1 MHHATVRDWFTLKIT
16 SERSKWKSLGGKVSE
31 FAVGR
36 YLPKTSP
43 KSRLWR
49 PSAVAVSGTLLL
61 AQLALADPYT
71 VVSVSNGGTIQ
82 GVVKLTG
89 SAPSV
94 APIVVTKNQDYCG
107 DSISNPVYVVGKDG
121 GLQNVEVYLKDITS
135 GKALATDPVAI
146 SLVNTHCM
154 FSPRVQAA
162 TVGQQITIS
171 SEDPVLHNT
180 HPQNSVT
187 NATIYNIAL
196 PFKGFSVTKPLPA
209 TPQLIK
215 VKCDAHEWMHAWI
228 FEFEH
233 PYFATT
239 GDDGKFIIKDVPPGT
254 YTLVAW
260 QEAAGEKSMPVTVTA
275 GKTVTA
281 DIQLA
286 PK

>member
-1 MHHATVRDWFTLKIT
+1 MEIA
-16 SERSKWKSLGGKVSE
+16 LGGIMKE
-31 FAVGR
+31 LAVER
-36 YLPKTSP
+36 YLLKASS
-43 KSRLWR
+43 KMRLR
-49 PSAVAVSGTLLL
+49 VRSAIAVSGTLLL
-61 AQLALADPYT
+61 TQLALADPYT
-71 VVSVSNGGTIQ
+71 VITVSNGGTIQ
-82 GVVKLTG
+82 GVVKLSGTV
-89 SAPSV
+89 PTV
-94 APIVVTKNQDYCG
+94 APIEVTKNQDYCG
-107 DSISNPVYVVGKDG
+107 DSIPNPVYVVGKDG
-121 GLQNVEVYLKDITS
+121 GLQNVEVYLKDITT
-135 GKALATDPVAI
+135 GKALPTEPVAI

-154 FSPRVQAA
+154 FKPRVQAA

-228 FEFEH
+228 WEFDH

-239 GDDGKFIIKDVPPGT
+239 GDDGKFTIKDVPPGT

-260 QEAAGEKSMPVTVTA
+260 QEAAGEKTMPVTVTA

>member
-1 MHHATVRDWFTLKIT
+1 
-16 SERSKWKSLGGKVSE
+16 LGDKVIE
-31 FAVGR
+31 FAAGLSLLR
-36 YLPKTSP
+36 ACPKP
-43 KSRLWR
+43 RLLSRT
-49 PSAVAVSGTLLL
+49 VAVVSSTLLL
-61 AQLALADPYT
+61 AQLAMADSYT
-71 VVSVSNGGTIQ
+71 VVAVSNGGTIQ
-82 GVVKLTG
+82 GVVKLAG
-89 SAPSV
+89 AAPTI

-107 DSISNPVYVVGKDG
+107 ESITNPVYVIGKDG
-121 GLQNVEVYLKDITS
+121 GLQNVEVYLKDITK
-135 GKALATDPVAI
+135 GKALPTDPTTI

-180 HPQNSVT
+180 HPQNSET

-196 PFKGFSVTKPLPA
+196 PYKGFSVTKPLPA
-209 TPQLIK
+209 TPELIK
-215 VKCDAHEWMHAWI
+215 VKCDAHEWMRAWI
-228 FEFEH
+228 WEFDH

-239 GDDGKFIIKDVPPGT
+239 GDDGKFTIKDVPPGT

-281 DIQLA
+281 DFQLT